1 MPPSRDSSGARR
13 AITAASAESFWA
25 CSLVSCSTSAA
36 CGSGPSASARRAA
49 RPASSAA
56 AAAAWALSSASRREV
71 SPSKSPRA
79 SAALPI
85 CSRVFILARSWSRPA
100 SAVSSVAFLSR
111 MSPRS
116 WAAIACSR
124 SSAAPAPSSFAASS
138 ACTASIAAMRPSTRR
153 ATGSRPGSRPG
164 WGPASAAAPARRA
177 FRRFRAA
184 KPEAMRKRPR
194 PASESTIVAMGS
206 MARVR
211 SWLCDP
217 GAISSAEMVR
227 APLMSGSP

>member
-1 MPPSRDSSGARR
+1 M
-13 AITAASAESFWA
+13 
-25 CSLVSCSTSAA
+25 
-36 CGSGPSASARRAA
+36 
-49 RPASSAA
+49 
-56 AAAAWALSSASRREV
+56 

-124 SSAAPAPSSFAASS
+124 SSRGAGTVELRRELGLHRLDRRHAALDAAGHGFE
-138 ACTASIAAMRPSTRR
+138 AGLEAGLP
-153 ATGSRPGSRPG
+153 
-164 WGPASAAAPARRA
+164 GPASAAAPARRA

-206 MARVR
+206 MARGP
-211 SWLCDP
+211 LLACDP

-227 APLMSGSP
+227 APLMLAKP